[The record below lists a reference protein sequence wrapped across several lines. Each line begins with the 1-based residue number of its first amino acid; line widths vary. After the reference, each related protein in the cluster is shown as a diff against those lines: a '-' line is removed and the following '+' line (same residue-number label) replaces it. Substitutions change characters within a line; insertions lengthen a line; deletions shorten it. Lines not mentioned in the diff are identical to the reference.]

1 MTAAIEFERDRRYRL
16 RWWTLAVLSVSLLI
30 IIADDTI
37 INVALPTL
45 AQAFG
50 GSASS
55 LQWVVDAYIPAFG
68 SLLLTMGTLGD
79 RFGRRLPGWLSPTGS
94 PWPRWPGRP
103 CSRPPASWCGEGSR
117 PVTSP
122 AGGRSP
128 LPHRQVSAPAEFSA
142 RPARAPAGPLD
153 EPAAPGVARA
163 QDRPRQ
169 GRVPNVAN
177 ELARKWY
184 R

>member
-94 PWPRWPGRP
+94 PWPLAATGVLVWRRL
-103 CSRPPASWCGEGSR
+103 PAGDLAG
-117 PVTSP
+117 
-122 AGGRSP
+122 GGRSP